1 MVTITKGVQTFD
13 GKIPVTLL
21 VDDVETANTLVKM
34 AKDANVT
41 VIEQNVDL
49 NKSKNKTTQ
58 DKLKQILSREL
69 NGYSRKVKVFPKIPD
84 CVPGTVIDDS
94 GEIVGSASTS
104 ANVVLEYKD
113 ADTTPVAVLV
123 ANTNIHIK
131 DFSLVCDDVAKAKE
145 LLSADPA
152 VYFSTGK
159 SLPTT

>member
-1 MVTITKGVQTFD
+1 MALIKFPQPNLSVC
-13 GKIPVTLL
+13 
-21 VDDVETANTLVKM
+21 DV
-34 AKDANVT
+34 
-41 VIEQNVDL
+41 
-49 NKSKNKTTQ
+49 
-58 DKLKQILSREL
+58 LSREL

-131 DFSLVCDDVAKAKE
+131 DFSLVCDDVAKARE

-152 VYFSTGK
+152 VYFSTGND
-159 SLPTT
+159 LPAT

>member
-1 MVTITKGVQTFD
+1 MALIKFPQPNLSVC
-13 GKIPVTLL
+13 
-21 VDDVETANTLVKM
+21 DV
-34 AKDANVT
+34 
-41 VIEQNVDL
+41 
-49 NKSKNKTTQ
+49 
-58 DKLKQILSREL
+58 LSREL

-131 DFSLVCDDVAKAKE
+131 DFSLFCDDVAKAKE

-152 VYFSTGK
+152 VYFSTGND
-159 SLPTT
+159 LPTT